1 MERFIMTIQGND
13 ALREEL
19 QLLKSKERSKIIK
32 DITKA
37 RGFGDL
43 KENAEYH
50 AAKERQSFIE
60 GRINE
65 IESKLSNAEVID
77 VTTLDIKDKVVFGS
91 TVELK
96 NITTNNLVKYKIV
109 GEDEANIEN
118 GMISYKAPISRAIIG
133 KNLNDVIKFDS
144 IQGQEIYRILKI
156 EYI

>member
-1 MERFIMTIQGND
+1 MTKKGNE

-19 QLLKSKERSKIIK
+19 KLLKSKERSKIIK
-32 DITKA
+32 AIAQA

-50 AAKERQSFIE
+50 AAKEKQSFVE
-60 GRINE
+60 GRIKD
-65 IESKLSNAEVID
+65 IETKLSNAEIID
-77 VTTLDIKDKVVFGS
+77 ITSLDIKDRVVFGS
-91 TVELK
+91 TIELE
-96 NITTNNLVKYKIV
+96 NITASTLTKYQIV
-109 GEDEANIEN
+109 GEDEASIEN

-144 IQGQEIYRILKI
+144 DAGQEIYKIQKI

>member
-1 MERFIMTIQGND
+1 MERVVMTKKGNE

-19 QLLKSKERSKIIK
+19 KLLKSKERSKIIK
-32 DITKA
+32 AIAQA

-50 AAKERQSFIE
+50 AAKEKQSFIE
-60 GRINE
+60 GRIKE
-65 IESKLSNAEVID
+65 IETKLSNAEIID
-77 VTTLDIKDKVVFGS
+77 VTSLDIKDRVVFGS
-91 TVELK
+91 TIELE
-96 NITTNNLVKYKIV
+96 NIAASTLTKYQIV
-109 GEDEANIEN
+109 GEDEASIEN

-144 IQGQEIYRILKI
+144 DAGQEIYKIQKI

>member
-1 MERFIMTIQGND
+1 MERVVMTKKGNE

-19 QLLKSKERSKIIK
+19 KLLKSKERSKIIK
-32 DITKA
+32 AIAQA

-50 AAKERQSFIE
+50 AAKEKQSFIE
-60 GRINE
+60 GRIKD
-65 IESKLSNAEVID
+65 IETKLSNAEIID
-77 VTTLDIKDKVVFGS
+77 ITSLDIKDRVVFGS
-91 TVELK
+91 TIELE
-96 NITTNNLVKYKIV
+96 NIAASTLTKYQIV
-109 GEDEANIEN
+109 GEDEASIEN

-144 IQGQEIYRILKI
+144 DAGQEIYKIQKI